1 MHYFSV
7 LRSHFSSCTTYHFCC
22 FFGILAVDCFTHIV
36 YHLKLLYQSSSL
48 NCLTTHQ
55 LPPQTATKTGMIRSN
70 FTRLPS
76 QFIHVF
82 YHLDLCNMILNDMI
96 LTWFLI
102 PISEL
107 PWDQPSSSCTEFINW
122 KDNDH
127 WQLQTPW
134 SKLDTLAISL
144 LRKLLATSPGT
155 RLTLEKTLDHK
166 WCNMQFADNGS
177 TLFLFK
183 VHMNQCL
190 YRCKS
195 SPRDGSGT

>member
-1 MHYFSV
+1 
-7 LRSHFSSCTTYHFCC
+7 
-22 FFGILAVDCFTHIV
+22 
-36 YHLKLLYQSSSL
+36 
-48 NCLTTHQ
+48 
-55 LPPQTATKTGMIRSN
+55 LP
-70 FTRLPS
+70 F
-76 QFIHVF
+76 
-82 YHLDLCNMILNDMI
+82 
-96 LTWFLI
+96 
-102 PISEL
+102 SEL

-166 WCNMQFADNGS
+166 WCNMQFADNGRTFS
-177 TLFLFK
+177 LFK

-190 YRCKS
+190 YRCKCNQAHAMAQVLS
-195 SPRDGSGT
+195 DSQCFRHLGTRSVPALPVRPSLQTIVI